1 MLLSSRRNRCRTDL
15 ADIYAIE
22 HKSRRQAC
30 RRLFFVRVFPSPSA
44 LGQVDILQHVLY
56 TCIVTQMNKGCATS
70 KTAACCDLAGILPPR
85 FFKALGDPNR
95 IALLARLAACG
106 RPCGVTE
113 MAACCPIDFSVTSR
127 HLAILRDAG
136 IIHSERCGKEVHYAV
151 RFQEIATALRAM
163 ADALDGCCPTHK
175 AKSKGRPR

>member
-1 MLLSSRRNRCRTDL
+1 MSKKRPIT
-15 ADIYAIE
+15 
-22 HKSRRQAC
+22 
-30 RRLFFVRVFPSPSA
+30 PS
-44 LGQVDILQHVLY
+44 
-56 TCIVTQMNKGCATS
+56 
-70 KTAACCDLAGILPPR
+70 AACCDLAGILPPR

-106 RPCGVTE
+106 RSCGVTE

-136 IIHSERCGKEVHYAV
+136 IIHSEKRGKEVHYCV

-163 ADALDGCCPTHK
+163 ADALDGCCPTRK
-175 AKSKGRPR
+175 TKSKGKLR